1 MASNGDIIVVA
12 AGGHGRV
19 LMDALLASGAR
30 IRGLVDPALVAGSS
44 VMNTVVLGG
53 DEVLDRLEP
62 SQCWLVNGL
71 GANPSTVARANMHR
85 RLVARGFRFV
95 TVIHPSAVVGRESM
109 LGEGCQIMAR
119 AVVQCGARIGRNVV
133 VNTAASLDHDA
144 IVGDDAFIAPGAIL
158 CGNVQ
163 VGEGAFVG
171 AGAILL
177 PGVRLGAGA
186 VIAAGALVRSD
197 VPAGKVYAGVP
208 AREHRKI

>member
-1 MASNGDIIVVA
+1 MASIDGIIVVA

-19 LMDALLASGAR
+19 LIDALLASGAR
-30 IRGLVDPALVAGSS
+30 VRGLVDPALVAGSS
-44 VMNTVVLGG
+44 VMDTVVLGG
-53 DEVLDRLEP
+53 DEVLDRVEP

-71 GANPSTVARANMHR
+71 GANPSTVARATVYR
-85 RLVARGFRFV
+85 RLVARGYRFA
-95 TVIHPSAVVGRESM
+95 TVVHPSAVVAHASE

-119 AVVQCGARIGRNVV
+119 VVVQCGARIGRNVV

-158 CGNVQ
+158 CGNVEL
-163 VGEGAFVG
+163 GEGAFVG

-177 PGVRLGAGA
+177 PGVRVGAGA

-197 VPAGKVYAGVP
+197 FPAGKVYAGVP
-208 AREHRKI
+208 AREHRKL